1 MHTCQQDV
9 GAVAAAVAGEVATPP
24 EPGTGA
30 ARAQAVHPGRTT
42 STNTSIDIVQQ
53 NSSGKPP
60 LKRKVRVKL
69 ANDARSAS
77 MLPEGAWVERFKN
90 SFATES
96 QNRAASENPKKR
108 QRRLRVRVSST
119 ASLS

>member
-1 MHTCQQDV
+1 M
-9 GAVAAAVAGEVATPP
+9 AGEVATPP

-30 ARAQAVHPGRTT
+30 ARAQAAHPGRTT
-42 STNTSIDIVQQ
+42 STNTSIDIVIVQQ